1 MLEIAEE
8 EVILTV
14 YDVQLPEEVILRL
27 QANTDNEDAARWD
40 DGEIA
45 AELVDEFGPMYGKAL
60 VRKRLAIEAG
70 IAASSLRQREELSR
84 FFPQDVRDEF
94 EILTWSQWRA
104 IKPAGAIGW
113 RELAT
118 WAIESADEYGGR
130 PAPVD
135 AITAKRLGD
144 KGKEPPDWDELFIKM
159 RDLGDDVLGSKGVPR
174 PVRAAVNAFQKATA
188 KWYKD
193 LTEAK

>member
-1 MLEIAEE
+1 MTQIAEE
-8 EVILTV
+8 EILTV
-14 YDVQLPEEVILRL
+14 YDVKLPEEVIVRL
-27 QANTDNEDAARWD
+27 QANTQGEDAARWD
-40 DGEIA
+40 DGAIA
-45 AELVDEFGPMYGKAL
+45 ADVVDEFGPIYGKTL

-70 IAASSLRQREELSR
+70 IAASSMRQREGMTR
-84 FFPQDVRDEF
+84 FFPADVRVEF

-118 WAIESADEYGGR
+118 WAIESADDYGGR

-144 KGKEPPDWDELFIKM
+144 HGIPAPGWDELFVKM
-159 RDLGDDVLGSKGVPR
+159 HELGDDILGLKGLPR
-174 PVRAAVNAFQKATA
+174 PVRAAIHIFQEATA
-188 KWYKD
+188 KWYTE
-193 LTEAK
+193 LTEPK